1 MTAFFW
7 NRLKDVWT
15 YQNMDLNNLN
25 LHGYIMVNLWQST
38 KQAFAAWGYFH
49 MGMGQYLL
57 IPFLVGW
64 SSIYQLFW
72 CSPGVQGFDTLPYSK
87 KLKD

>member
-1 MTAFFW
+1 
-7 NRLKDVWT
+7 
-15 YQNMDLNNLN
+15 MDLNNLN

-64 SSIYQLFW
+64 
-72 CSPGVQGFDTLPYSK
+72 
-87 KLKD
+87 